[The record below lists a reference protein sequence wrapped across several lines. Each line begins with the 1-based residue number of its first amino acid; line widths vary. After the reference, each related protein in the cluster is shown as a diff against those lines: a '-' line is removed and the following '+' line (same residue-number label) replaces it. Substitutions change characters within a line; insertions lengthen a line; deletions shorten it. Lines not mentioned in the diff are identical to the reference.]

1 MYRVLSDVQS
11 ADFDVA
17 PFPDQPALGN
27 TSTNS
32 GHVPVVQDDG
42 ADALAAHSG
51 GGGGGD
57 DSGIE
62 VLVAETE
69 LTGTAPDASDCA
81 ASGFRSPTID
91 PGRTLTSADNDKML
105 IMELVRR

>member
-1 MYRVLSDVQS
+1 MCSLRISMLRRSLTSPRWATRPPTLATSPSCKTTAPTLS
-11 ADFDVA
+11 
-17 PFPDQPALGN
+17 PP
-27 TSTNS
+27 T
-32 GHVPVVQDDG
+32 PVVEV
-42 ADALAAHSG
+42 
-51 GGGGGD
+51 GGD